1 MNMDLPE
8 SYTYWNKSRKKEAY
22 IENGILKLCTSEIYK
37 KVIRELAYILNSSKH
52 YCVYCNKSILNNKAT
67 LDHVYP
73 QFLGGPTITNNLVP
87 SCQNC
92 NSEKSDFTKDE
103 FIEYLCLRHKNR
115 QKAKEFRSIANL
127 QKECLHKSHKYE
139 IPDEWLS
146 HKEISK
152 IYVQFSIVDFSTER
166 HKYTRIVEFYNQY
179 GYFQKPIIVDKNGFL
194 LDGFYTILYAKNNN
208 ITEIPVIQLDNVE
221 VIH

>member
-1 MNMDLPE
+1 MDLPE

-37 KVIRELAYILNSSKH
+37 KVIRELAYILNGSKH
-52 YCVYCNKSILNNKAT
+52 YCVYCNKSIQNNKAT

-127 QKECLHKSHKYE
+127 QKNVCISLTNMKFLMNGLAIKKFQRFMCNSLLWIFLQNGIN
-139 IPDEWLS
+139 IPE
-146 HKEISK
+146 
-152 IYVQFSIVDFSTER
+152 
-166 HKYTRIVEFYNQY
+166 
-179 GYFQKPIIVDKNGFL
+179 
-194 LDGFYTILYAKNNN
+194 
-208 ITEIPVIQLDNVE
+208 
-221 VIH
+221 